1 MFKNQKIFYFPK
13 YSKWVLLFLFV
24 VISVIYSYQEIFF
37 KRPQSIH
44 QWRQCDCL
52 SITMN
57 YFQDNNSFFEPSV
70 HHLSNDGT
78 GKTISEFP
86 LIYYSVAQLWKVF
99 GHFEFI
105 YRLIVLSFF
114 FSGLFA
120 LFKIYEALLKDSVL
134 AIIFTL
140 LLFTS
145 PVLVYY
151 ANNFLMDVPA
161 FSLALVGLYFFFR
174 FIQSAK
180 DKYFYWF
187 IFINVIAG
195 LLKISSLMSFLAVF
209 GLFILELFNV
219 KIDPKRRIFQKPL
232 KQFALLASVLI
243 IQFVWYMY
251 ASIYNSKHNGGIF
264 LVGYLPIWDL
274 DLSQIKVTFDAIIEH
289 IKRDYFRRETQ
300 IVFGIMFILILA
312 FYKHINKIVL
322 YIIIFLSIGF
332 LLFVILFFQAL
343 KDHDYYTINLYILI
357 PLIFLGFLQLLK
369 NKYNRV
375 YTSIFFRIILI
386 IFLIYNIKFAKDQM
400 NNRYSSMGWENENYI
415 VNIQSFGEINPY
427 LQSIGIK
434 SEDKVISLS
443 DNSINISLYFM
454 NRKGWSNYGINL
466 DRLKIKKAINLG
478 AKFLFIY
485 DKEVYNEPGIQPFIK
500 NKIGEFNNIDIYS
513 L

>member
-1 MFKNQKIFYFPK
+1 MFKNQNYFYFPQ
-13 YSKWVLLFLFV
+13 YSKWLLFFLLV
-24 VISVIYSYQEIFF
+24 AISVIYSYQDIFF

-57 YFQDNNSFFEPSV
+57 YFQDNNSFLEPSI

-86 LIYYSVAQLWKVF
+86 LIYYSVAQLWKIF
-99 GHFEFI
+99 GYFEFI
-105 YRLIVLSFF
+105 YRLIVLLFF

-120 LFKIYEALLKDSVL
+120 LFKIYEAVLKDSVL

-151 ANNFLMDVPA
+151 ANNFLMDIPA
-161 FSLALVGLYFFFR
+161 FSLALVSMYFFFR
-174 FIQSAK
+174 FIQSVK

-187 IFINVIAG
+187 VFINVIAG
-195 LLKISSLMSFLAVF
+195 LLKISSLMIFIAVF
-209 GLFILELFNV
+209 GLFVLEMFNI
-219 KIDPKRRIFQKPL
+219 KIDSERKIFQKPL
-232 KQFALLASVLI
+232 KQFALLISVLI
-243 IQFVWYMY
+243 IQLVWYMY
-251 ASIYNSKHNGGIF
+251 ASNYNSTYNGGVF

-274 DLSQIKVTFDAIIEH
+274 DFVQIKVTFDAIIEH
-289 IKRDYFRRETQ
+289 IKHDYFRRETQ
-300 IVFGIMFILILA
+300 MVFGIMFILILA

-322 YIIIFLSIGF
+322 YIIILLSIGF
-332 LLFVILFFQAL
+332 LLFGTLFFQAL
-343 KDHDYYTINLYILI
+343 KDHDYYTINLFILI
-357 PLIFLGFLQLLK
+357 PVISLGFLQMLK
-369 NKYNRV
+369 NKFRRV
-375 YTSIFFRIILI
+375 YTSILFRVILI
-386 IFLIYNIKFAKDQM
+386 IFLIFNIKFAKDQM

-415 VNIQSFGEINPY
+415 VNIQSFEEINPY

-434 SEDKVISLS
+434 NDDKVISLS

-466 DRLKIKKAINLG
+466 DRLKIEKAINLG

-485 DKEVYNEPGIQPFIK
+485 DKEVYNVLDIQPFIK
-500 NKIGEFNNIDIYS
+500 NKIGEFKNIDIYS